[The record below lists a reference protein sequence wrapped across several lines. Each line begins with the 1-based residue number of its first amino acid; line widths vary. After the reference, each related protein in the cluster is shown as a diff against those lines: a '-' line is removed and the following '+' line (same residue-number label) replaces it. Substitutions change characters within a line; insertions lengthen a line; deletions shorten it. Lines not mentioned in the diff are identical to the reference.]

1 MRLEYTPEQEQL
13 RDEIRATMQQV
24 MTPQRRAAVSER
36 VEGGPAVRECVQ
48 ALAAADLLGVGW
60 PKEYGGRGFSAIEQF
75 IFAEE
80 ARRVN
85 APIPLVTLNTVGPTL
100 MHYGTE
106 EQKQQFLPA
115 ILDGSVEFAIGYS
128 EPGAGSDLA
137 SLRTTAVRDGSGPDA
152 GYVINGQ
159 KMFTSGAG
167 YADYIWLAA
176 RTDPDAKKHKGI
188 SIFIVPTS
196 SPGFSWQPLHTMPG
210 VSTFYTFYDDV
221 RVPASAIVAG
231 ENQGWAL
238 ITTQLNFER
247 AALGNLGALEPL
259 FEQTLQW
266 ARDTEL
272 DGGRVIDQPWV
283 QQALARVEAEVAAY
297 KLINLRV
304 NAAMTKGVLNM
315 GEASAAKVFGTELA
329 PLVARQLLEV
339 LDHNGLRRGVGAPL
353 RGALES
359 AYRVAVISTFG
370 GGANEIQ
377 RDIIAMAGLGMPRAP
392 RDLRATTQCAIEKSG
407 GPTQ

>member
-1 MRLEYTPEQEQL
+1 MQLEYTAEQEQL
-13 RDEIRATMQQV
+13 RAEIRATLEKV
-24 MTPQRRAAVSER
+24 MTPDRSAAIRER
-36 VEGGPAVRECVQ
+36 IEGGPEVRECVR
-48 ALAAADLLGVGW
+48 ALAAANLLGVGW
-60 PKEYGGRGFSAIEQF
+60 PKEFGGRGFSAIEQF

-100 MHYGTE
+100 MQFGTE
-106 EQKQQFLPA
+106 QQKHTFLPA
-115 ILDGSVEFAIGYS
+115 ILDGTVEFAIGYS
-128 EPGAGSDLA
+128 EPEAGSDLA

-152 GYVINGQ
+152 DYVINGQ
-159 KMFTSGAG
+159 KMFTSGAA

-176 RTDPDAKKHKGI
+176 RTDPNAKKHKGI

-210 VSTFYTFYDDV
+210 ISTFYTFYDNV

-231 ENQGWAL
+231 ENHGWQL

-247 AALGNLGALEPL
+247 AALSNLAALEPL

-266 ARDTEL
+266 ATNAGL
-272 DGGRVIDQPWV
+272 DDGRVIDQPWV
-283 QQALARVEAEVAAY
+283 QLALARVEAQVAAY
-297 KLINLRV
+297 KLVNARV
-304 NAAMTKGVLNM
+304 NAAMAKGALNM
-315 GEASAAKVFGTELA
+315 GEASAAKVFGTELTQQ
-329 PLVARQLLEV
+329 VARQLLEV
-339 LDHNGLRRGVGAPL
+339 LDHNGLRRGADAPL

-359 AYRVAVISTFG
+359 AYRIAVINTFG

-377 RDIIAMAGLGMPRAP
+377 RDIIAMAGLSMPRAP
-392 RDLRATTQCAIEKSG
+392 RDLRPTDKSG
-407 GPTQ
+407 GQTQ

>member
-13 RDEIRATMQQV
+13 RDEMRATMQQV

-100 MHYGTE
+100 MRYGTE
-106 EQKQQFLPA
+106 EQKQRFLPA

-137 SLRTTAVRDGSGPDA
+137 SLRTTAVREGSGPDA
-152 GYVINGQ
+152 EYVINGQ
-159 KMFTSGAG
+159 KMFTSGAA

-196 SPGFSWQPLHTMPG
+196 SAGFSWQPLHTMPG
-210 VSTFYTFYDDV
+210 VSTFYTFYDNV

-231 ENQGWAL
+231 ENQGWQL

-304 NAAMTKGVLNM
+304 NAAMTKGALNM

-339 LDHNGLRRGVGAPL
+339 LDHNGLRRGADAPL

-392 RDLRATTQCAIEKSG
+392 RDLRATAERATEKSG
-407 GPTQ
+407 GSTQ

>member
-1 MRLEYTPEQEQL
+1 MQLEYTAKQEQL
-13 RDEIRATMQQV
+13 RAEIRATLEQV
-24 MTPQRRAAVSER
+24 MTPERSAAIRER
-36 VEGGPAVRECVQ
+36 IEGGPEVRECVR
-48 ALAAADLLGVGW
+48 ALAAANLLGVGW
-60 PKEYGGRGFSAIEQF
+60 PKEFGGQGFSAVEQF

-100 MHYGTE
+100 MQFGTE
-106 EQKQQFLPA
+106 EQKQTFLPA

-128 EPGAGSDLA
+128 EPDAGSDLA
-137 SLRTTAVRDGSGPDA
+137 SLRTTAVRNGDE
-152 GYVINGQ
+152 YVINGQ
-159 KMFTSGAG
+159 KMFTSGAA

-176 RTDPDAKKHKGI
+176 RTDPNTKKHKGI

-210 VSTFYTFYDDV
+210 ISTFYTFYDNV
-221 RVPASAIVAG
+221 RVPASSIVAG
-231 ENQGWAL
+231 ENHGWQL

-247 AALGNLGALEPL
+247 AALSNLAALEPL

-266 ARDTEL
+266 ASNTEL
-272 DGGRVIDQPWV
+272 DDGRVIDQPWV
-283 QQALARVEAEVAAY
+283 QLALARVEAQVAAY
-297 KLINLRV
+297 KLGDARV
-304 NAAMTKGVLNM
+304 NAAMTKGALNM
-315 GEASAAKVFGTELA
+315 GEASAAKVFGTELTQQ
-329 PLVARQLLEV
+329 VARQLLEV
-339 LDHNGLRRGVGAPL
+339 LDHNGLRRGADAPL
-353 RGALES
+353 HGALES
-359 AYRVAVISTFG
+359 AYRIAVINTFG

-392 RDLRATTQCAIEKSG
+392 RDLRPTDKSG